1 MQPNDPTQPSTSI
14 TLYMDGTAK
23 AKSAT
28 AVEVG
33 TKVNP
38 YYVATLNTGS
48 YTYGPTP
55 TGVTATSYT
64 ITSTGRKT
72 VDGATNETPED
83 VATTSS
89 GAFTEFI
96 VDDDTNYK
104 VSAVIE
110 HTGGAVAK
118 DNLGSDSN
126 PKKQIA
132 EGSKS
137 KTSGV
142 ITGYRAWF
150 CGYKNG
156 STALADATA
165 ITGEQIRALG
175 NSANGSWVSSMN
187 VSQMKQMF
195 FAAPKGAGY
204 KPAVADSKTTAPQTV
219 LGPLTVYVPGANGY
233 TAPGDE
239 TTNGGM
245 EYEVWYVSNTAAAA
259 GGATLNI
266 TKA

>member
-1 MQPNDPTQPSTSI
+1 MQPNDPIQPSI
-14 TLYMDGTAK
+14 NLTLYMDGTTK
-23 AKSAT
+23 EKSAT

-33 TKVNP
+33 TKVSP
-38 YYVATLNTGS
+38 YYVATLDTGS

-72 VDGATNETPED
+72 VGGATDETPED
-83 VATTSS
+83 VSTASS
-89 GAFTEFI
+89 GAFAEFI
-96 VDDDTNYK
+96 VNDDTSYQ

-110 HTGGAVAK
+110 YTDGAIAK

-126 PKKQIA
+126 PKKQIV

-137 KTSGV
+137 QTSGT
-142 ITGYRAWF
+142 ITGYRPWF
-150 CGYKNG
+150 YGYKNG

-175 NSANGSWVSSMN
+175 NSANGSWVSSMD

-195 FAAPKGAGY
+195 FAAPKGKGY
-204 KPAVADSKTTAPQTV
+204 KPAIVDSKTTIPQTV

-239 TTNGGM
+239 TTNGGA
-245 EYEVWYVSNTAAAA
+245 EYEVWYVSNANAAS
-259 GGATLNI
+259 GSATLDI